1 MHSNFFFHCK
11 KSDYSMKEEENIKKD
26 LYSNKYI
33 RMIKRFTEVFDKQ
46 LYDFMDLLHEN
57 NSSNNEG
64 FLGNLANRL
73 DFNGYYYNKQ
83 QQNKR

>member
-1 MHSNFFFHCK
+1 M
-11 KSDYSMKEEENIKKD
+11 
-26 LYSNKYI
+26 
-33 RMIKRFTEVFDKQ
+33 RVIKRFTQAFDKQ
-46 LYDFMDLLHEN
+46 SYDFMDLLHEN
-57 NSSNNEG
+57 NNSNNEG